1 MSDSLALPITQF
13 ARLTA
18 QEFGQQQSTPE
29 KAQQVYLN
37 TLAVCAVK
45 DYLNLMDI
53 SCSLGASDSWNPVIR
68 LCADVA
74 DLVITGIGSL
84 ECRPVLP
91 QDLTCSVPP
100 EVWSDRIGYVVVI
113 IDESHRQARL
123 LGFTPSAWAGNIALK
138 QLQPLESLLAH
149 IHEFIPTVMPQCAL
163 AGTRS
168 HTDLGQW
175 IRGVFDQS
183 WQVVNDLLQPSA
195 PELAFNFRSA
205 ATTSALDLETHSIQ
219 IQRAKLVQFQDKTQE
234 IPLVLIVNLLQ
245 SEGDGQRMIGV
256 QLRPIGDS
264 PFLPANL
271 VLKIL
276 DSQQTT
282 FLEVQSRP
290 VDNYIQ
296 LEFSGQPGEQFHLN
310 LEQGNQTITEAFMM

>member
-13 ARLTA
+13 ARQTA

-45 DYLNLMDI
+45 NYFNLMDI
-53 SCSLGASDSWNPVIR
+53 PCNLEASDSWNPVIR
-68 LCADVA
+68 LYADVA
-74 DLVITGIGSL
+74 DLVVTGIGRL

-91 QDLTCSVPP
+91 QDLTCSLPP
-100 EVWSDRIGYVVVI
+100 EVWLDRIGYVAVM
-113 IDESHRQARL
+113 IDESNYQARL
-123 LGFTPSAWAGNIALK
+123 LGFTTSVIEGDIILK

-149 IHEFIPTVMPQCAL
+149 LNEFRPAIASQSA
-163 AGTRS
+163 
-168 HTDLGQW
+168 TDLGQW
-175 IRGVFDQS
+175 LQGIFEQG
-183 WQVVNDLLQPSA
+183 WQVVNDILQPST

-205 ATTSALDLETHSIQ
+205 ATTSTLDLETNSLQ
-219 IQRAKLVQFQDKTQE
+219 VQRAKLIQFQDNPEAT
-234 IPLVLIVNLLQ
+234 PLVLIINLLK

-256 QLRPIGDS
+256 QLRPVGNCL
-264 PFLPANL
+264 FLPANL

-276 DSQQTT
+276 DGQQTT
-282 FLEVQSRP
+282 FLEVQSRA

-296 LEFSGQPGEQFHLN
+296 LEFSGQPGEQFHLS
-310 LEQGNQTITEAFMM
+310 LEQGEQVITEAFVM